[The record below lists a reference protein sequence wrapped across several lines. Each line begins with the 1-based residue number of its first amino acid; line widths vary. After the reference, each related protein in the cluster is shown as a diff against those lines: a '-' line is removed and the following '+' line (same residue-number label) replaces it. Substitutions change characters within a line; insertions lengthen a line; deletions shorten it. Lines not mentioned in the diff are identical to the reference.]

1 MYTKIPLRRAN
12 RSIAS
17 INMVPFIDVM
27 LVLLI
32 IFMVTAPLLTPG
44 QIDLPSIGKA
54 SDGPQEVV
62 QVEIDKNQKVL
73 VKAAGVQVIVDLDS
87 LADSV
92 QKAQTLVATSAITS
106 SDPNQ
111 VLLPKQ
117 VPVVISADKVLQYNV
132 VIRAMD
138 KLQRVG
144 VERVGLAVQLNDAP
158 S

>member
-1 MYTKIPLRRAN
+1 MYTKVPLRRSN
-12 RSIAS
+12 RAIAS

-44 QIDLPSIGKA
+44 QIDLPSIGQA
-54 SDGPQEVV
+54 SDRPQEVV
-62 QVEIDKNQKVL
+62 QVEIDKNQQVL
-73 VKAAGVQVIVDLDS
+73 VKAAGVQVSVDLDS

-92 QKAQTLVATSAITS
+92 QKAQTLVATSSVTL

-111 VLLPKQ
+111 VVLPKQ
-117 VPVVISADKVLQYNV
+117 VPVVISADKTVQYDV